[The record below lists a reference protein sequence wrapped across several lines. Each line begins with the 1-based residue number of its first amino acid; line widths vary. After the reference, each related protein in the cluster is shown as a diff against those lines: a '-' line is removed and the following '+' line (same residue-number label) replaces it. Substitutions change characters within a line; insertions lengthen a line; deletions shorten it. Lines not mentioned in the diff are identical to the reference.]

1 MTMLSS
7 LELIRR
13 VPLFSALTDAQA
25 ATLAQAVVKRRLRR
39 GEKLVEQGHRSEAMF
54 ILLTGRAR
62 VVAVDGRGREVILA
76 TLQPGDPIGE
86 MSLID
91 REPHSATVRAE
102 VQTDVLELGR
112 EAFERCLPH
121 PSSAAHALMQALV
134 RRLRQADRRIESLA
148 LMGVHGRVAR
158 LLIDAATE
166 DAAGRLLVRGRLSR
180 QDMAKTVGASRER
193 VSRVMKE
200 LEQRGFLEPLADGA
214 LWVRQPLSAL
224 GRG

>member
-7 LELIRR
+7 PELIRR

-25 ATLAQAVVKRRLRR
+25 AALAQAVVKRRFRR

-54 ILLTGRAR
+54 ILLTGRAC

-76 TLQPGDPIGE
+76 TLLPGDPVGE

-91 REPHSATVRAE
+91 QAPHSATVRAE
-102 VQTDVLELGR
+102 VSTDVLELGR
-112 EAFERCLPH
+112 AEIEPCLPP

-134 RRLRQADRRIESLA
+134 RRLREADRRIESLA

-158 LLIDAATE
+158 LLLDAAQA
-166 DAAGRLLVRGRLSR
+166 DDKGRLLVRGRLSR
-180 QDMAKTVGASRER
+180 QDIAKTVGASRER
-193 VSRVMKE
+193 VSRVMKD
-200 LEQRGFLEPLADGA
+200 LEQRGFLAPLADGA
-214 LWVRQPLSAL
+214 LWVREPLCAL
-224 GRG
+224 G